1 MTQQPRP
8 APDEPGAGLDVS
20 ERAGSDTLYALG
32 SDNGLAAVGVPP
44 SPLTLSGAID
54 GFLFHC
60 RYEKNLSP
68 KTLKAYATD
77 LRQFTA
83 YAGERRISYVS
94 DVDRGVL
101 RGFIQQMFATLAEKS
116 VKRKV
121 ATLKALFRY
130 LERED
135 TIALNPFRKMEVRIR
150 EARRVP
156 RTIAWKDIQT
166 LFGYLY
172 RQKANESRSTPMDH
186 RRLVR
191 DIALLEILFAT
202 GARVSE
208 VCGLTVGAVDLD
220 GGRIRIFG
228 KGARE
233 RTIDLCDP
241 EVLATLREYQSLYH
255 PPSIPEG
262 DYFFPAREGA
272 AVSEQTVRVSL
283 RRHVLAAGLSV
294 HITPHMFRHSVATL
308 LLEEGVD
315 IRYIQRIL
323 GHSSLVT
330 TQIYTQVH
338 DREQRR
344 ILSDKHPRRRLRVP

>member
-1 MTQQPRP
+1 MTKPSP
-8 APDEPGAGLDVS
+8 APDPSGAGLDVS
-20 ERAGSDTLYALG
+20 DRPGSDTSYDFSGLTQSALPHADAG
-32 SDNGLAAVGVPP
+32 GRVTAAIE
-44 SPLTLSGAID
+44 A
-54 GFLFHC
+54 FLFHC

-77 LRQFTA
+77 LRQFTDYLGGRGTVHVA
-83 YAGERRISYVS
+83 E
-94 DVDRGVL
+94 VDRGVL
-101 RGFIQQMFATLAEKS
+101 RGFIRQLFTTLAEKS

-121 ATLKALFRY
+121 ATLKALFHF

-135 TIALNPFRKMEVRIR
+135 AIALNPFRKMDVRIR

-156 RTIAWKDIQT
+156 RTIAWKDIQA
-166 LFGYLY
+166 LFAYLY
-172 RQKANESRSTPMDH
+172 RQKAREADGAGPEY

-191 DIALLEILFAT
+191 DIALFELLFAT
-202 GARVSE
+202 GARISE
-208 VCGLTVGAVDLD
+208 VCTLTIGAVDLD

-241 EVLATLREYQSLYH
+241 EVLATLREYQGLYH
-255 PPSIPEG
+255 PGSMLEG
-262 DYFFPAREGA
+262 GYFFPAREGA
-272 AVSEQTVRVSL
+272 PVSDQTVRVSL
-283 RRHVLAAGLSV
+283 RRYVRAAGLDV
-294 HITPHMFRHSVATL
+294 HVTPHMFRHSVATL

-344 ILSDKHPRRRLRVP
+344 ILTDKHPRRKLRALG

>member
-1 MTQQPRP
+1 
-8 APDEPGAGLDVS
+8 V
-20 ERAGSDTLYALG
+20 
-32 SDNGLAAVGVPP
+32 
-44 SPLTLSGAID
+44 SGAIES
-54 GFLFHC
+54 FLFHC

-83 YAGERRISYVS
+83 YVGERRVSYVS

-121 ATLKALFRY
+121 ATLKALFHY

-135 TIALNPFRKMEVRIR
+135 AIALNPFRKMEVRIR

-156 RTIAWKDIQT
+156 RTIAWKDIQA
-166 LFGYLY
+166 FFSYLY
-172 RQKANESRSTPMDH
+172 RQKSRESRGTGQY
-186 RRLVR
+186 RNLLR
-191 DIALLEILFAT
+191 DLALFEILFAT
-202 GARVSE
+202 GARISE
-208 VCGLTVGAVDLD
+208 VCSLTVGAVDLD
-220 GGRIRIFG
+220 GGRIRILG

-233 RTIDLCDP
+233 RSIDVCDP
-241 EVLATLREYQSLYH
+241 EVLATLREYECLFH
-255 PPSIPEG
+255 PVPVKKEH
-262 DYFFPAREGA
+262 YFFPSRDGA
-272 AVSEQTVRVSL
+272 YVSEQTVRTTL
-283 RRHVLAAGLSV
+283 RRYLRDARLDV

-315 IRYIQRIL
+315 IRVIQHIL

-344 ILSDKHPRRRLRVP
+344 ILSDKHPRRRLRTSTELAGV

>member
-1 MTQQPRP
+1 MYAFDLPGQPDVPRP
-8 APDEPGAGLDVS
+8 ETDGSVTLAGAVD
-20 ERAGSDTLYALG
+20 A
-32 SDNGLAAVGVPP
+32 
-44 SPLTLSGAID
+44 
-54 GFLFHC
+54 FLFHC

-77 LRQFTA
+77 LRQFTQH
-83 YAGERRISYVS
+83 AGERGVTHVS
-94 DVDRGVL
+94 GADRGVL
-101 RGFIQQMFATLAEKS
+101 RGFIRKMFATLAEKS

-121 ATLKALFRY
+121 ATLKALFHY

-135 TIALNPFRKMEVRIR
+135 AVALNPFRKMDVRIR

-156 RTIAWKDIQT
+156 RTIAWKDIQA
-166 LFGYLY
+166 FFVYLY
-172 RQKANESRSTPMDH
+172 RLKARHPDDTGLEY
-186 RRLVR
+186 RRLLR
-191 DIALLEILFAT
+191 DIALFELLFAT

-208 VCGLTVGAVDLD
+208 VCGLTAGAVDLD
-220 GGRIRIFG
+220 SGRIRIFG

-233 RTIDLCDP
+233 RSIDLCDP
-241 EVLATLREYQSLYH
+241 EVLATLREYQHLFHST
-255 PPSIPEG
+255 PVAEG
-262 DYFFPAREGA
+262 GYFFPAREGA
-272 AVSEQTVRVSL
+272 PVSDQTVRVSL
-283 RRHVLAAGLSV
+283 RRYVRAAGLDV

-344 ILSDKHPRRRLRVP
+344 ILTDKHPRRRLRGVGS

>member
-1 MTQQPRP
+1 VAP
-8 APDEPGAGLDVS
+8 A
-20 ERAGSDTLYALG
+20 
-32 SDNGLAAVGVPP
+32 AAEGR
-44 SPLTLSGAID
+44 LTVAGAID
-54 GFLFHC
+54 SFLFHC

-83 YAGERRISYVS
+83 YTGAQGVADVS
-94 DVDRGVL
+94 GIDRGVL
-101 RGFIQQMFATLAEKS
+101 RGFIRQLFGTLAEKS

-121 ATLKALFRY
+121 ATLKALFHF

-135 TIALNPFRKMEVRIR
+135 AIALNPFRKMDVRIR

-156 RTIAWKDIQT
+156 RTIAWKDIQA
-166 LFGYLY
+166 LFAYLY
-172 RQKANESRSTPMDH
+172 RQKAKESRGAGIEY

-241 EVLATLREYQSLYH
+241 EVLATLREYQRLFH
-255 PPSIPEG
+255 PGAMPEG
-262 DYFFPAREGA
+262 GYFFPARQGA
-272 AVSEQTVRVSL
+272 PVSDQTVRVSL
-283 RRHVLAAGLSV
+283 RRHVRAAGLEV
-294 HITPHMFRHSVATL
+294 HVTPHMFRHSVATL

-323 GHSSLVT
+323 GHSSIAT
-330 TQIYTQVH
+330 TQIYTHVH
-338 DREQRR
+338 DSAQKR
-344 ILSDKHPRRRLRVP
+344 IIATLHPRRRFRSAQ

>member
-1 MTQQPRP
+1 MPSP
-8 APDEPGAGLDVS
+8 APDRSGAGLGISVRPSADTSYSLPVS
-20 ERAGSDTLYALG
+20 
-32 SDNGLAAVGVPP
+32 P
-44 SPLTLSGAID
+44 SPDDPQDDAVSIAAAIEA
-54 GFLFHC
+54 FLFHC
-60 RYEKNLSP
+60 QYEKNLSP

-77 LRQFTA
+77 LRQFA
-83 YAGERRISYVS
+83 AHVAGRGVARIAE
-94 DVDRGVL
+94 VDRGVL
-101 RGFIQQMFATLAEKS
+101 RGFIREIFSTLAEKS

-121 ATLKALFRY
+121 ATLKALFNY

-135 TIALNPFRKMEVRIR
+135 TVVINPFRKMDVRIR

-166 LFGYLY
+166 FFAHLY
-172 RQKANESRSTPMDH
+172 RQKAKKAASGGAGY

-191 DIALLEILFAT
+191 DLAIFEILFAT
-202 GARVSE
+202 GARISE

-220 GGRIRIFG
+220 GGRVRIFG

-233 RTIDLCDP
+233 RTVDLCDP
-241 EVLATLREYQSLYH
+241 EVLETLREYQRLMH
-255 PPSIPEG
+255 APPVVERG
-262 DYFFPAREGA
+262 YFFPAREGTP
-272 AVSEQTVRVSL
+272 VSDQSVRVSL
-283 RRHVLAAGLSV
+283 RRYARAAGLDV
-294 HITPHMFRHSVATL
+294 HITPHMFRHSIATL

-344 ILSDKHPRRRLRVP
+344 ILTDKHPRRRIDTTSS

>member
-1 MTQQPRP
+1 
-8 APDEPGAGLDVS
+8 
-20 ERAGSDTLYALG
+20 
-32 SDNGLAAVGVPP
+32 
-44 SPLTLSGAID
+44 
-54 GFLFHC
+54 
-60 RYEKNLSP
+60 
-68 KTLKAYATD
+68 
-77 LRQFTA
+77 
-83 YAGERRISYVS
+83 
-94 DVDRGVL
+94 
-101 RGFIQQMFATLAEKS
+101 
-116 VKRKV
+116 
-121 ATLKALFRY
+121 
-130 LERED
+130 
-135 TIALNPFRKMEVRIR
+135 
-150 EARRVP
+150 
-156 RTIAWKDIQT
+156 
-166 LFGYLY
+166 
-172 RQKANESRSTPMDH
+172 
-186 RRLVR
+186 VR

-255 PPSIPEG
+255 PGALPEG
-262 DYFFPAREGA
+262 GYFFPAREGA
-272 AVSEQTVRVSL
+272 PVSDQTVRVSL
-283 RRHVLAAGLSV
+283 RRYVRAAGLEV

-344 ILSDKHPRRRLRVP
+344 ILTDKHPRRRLKSVTHEVACI

>member
-1 MTQQPRP
+1 LVDPVGSDGSGGES
-8 APDEPGAGLDVS
+8 DEGVTVPGAVD
-20 ERAGSDTLYALG
+20 A
-32 SDNGLAAVGVPP
+32 
-44 SPLTLSGAID
+44 
-54 GFLFHC
+54 FLFHC

-77 LRQFTA
+77 LRQFA
-83 YAGERRISYVS
+83 EFAAAQRIAEVVE
-94 DVDRGVL
+94 VDRTVL
-101 RGFIQQMFATLAEKS
+101 RGFIRQILATLAEKS

-121 ATLKALFRY
+121 ATLKALFHY

-135 TIALNPFRKMEVRIR
+135 TIALNPFRKMEVKIR

-156 RTIAWKDIQT
+156 RTIAWKDIQA

-172 RQKANESRSTPMDH
+172 RQKAEESRSTEVEH
-186 RRLVR
+186 RRLIR
-191 DIALLEILFAT
+191 DIALLEMLFAT
-202 GARVSE
+202 GARISE

-241 EVLATLREYQSLYH
+241 EVLATLREYQGLCL
-255 PPSIPEG
+255 PGAMPEG
-262 DYFFPAREGA
+262 GYFFPAREGA
-272 AVSEQTVRVSL
+272 PVSEQTVRVSL
-283 RRHVLAAGLSV
+283 RRYVRAAGLEV

-330 TQIYTQVH
+330 TQIYTHVH

-344 ILSDKHPRRRLRVP
+344 ILSDKHPRRRLRIP